1 MDQQYVH
8 THTPCK
14 TYTVLQQSVMR
25 NNLANCGAERKG
37 VQKVVPLML
46 VMGSS
51 RSPSTGMRYSK
62 ESRLVTKPWPA
73 KYTNASTPVASLP
86 AAPFGERQQREEGWK
101 GRGVA
106 GDVGMRG
113 RKGKRESEEKR
124 QKVRK
129 EK

>member
-1 MDQQYVH
+1 
-8 THTPCK
+8 
-14 TYTVLQQSVMR
+14 
-25 NNLANCGAERKG
+25 
-37 VQKVVPLML
+37 
-46 VMGSS
+46 
-51 RSPSTGMRYSK
+51 MRYSK
-62 ESRLVTKPWPA
+62 ESRSVTKPWPA

-124 QKVRK
+124 QEVRK